1 MCNPLDELNTASTA
15 DPAALGSGLNDF
27 VSGLE
32 MMSHFSAPVTAV
44 KNLVS
49 RRQIEDV
56 FL

>member
-15 DPAALGSGLNDF
+15 DPAVGSGLNDF
-27 VSGLE
+27 VGALE

-49 RRQIEDV
+49 RRQTE
-56 FL
+56 